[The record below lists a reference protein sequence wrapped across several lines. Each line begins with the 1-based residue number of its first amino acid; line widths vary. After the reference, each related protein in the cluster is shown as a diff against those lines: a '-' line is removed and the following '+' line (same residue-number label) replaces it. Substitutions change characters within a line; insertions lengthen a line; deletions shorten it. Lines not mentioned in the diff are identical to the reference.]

1 MQPVGSSSYQQLSSQ
16 QWTPSNAINGGHDG
30 GQSQQTSHLLYSQ
43 YLRQNMAQ
51 NTSSRAASYAP
62 FGFSST
68 VHPQQH
74 HTRQDQGR
82 NDNYSRPM
90 APTQEQR
97 HVPSYQEPLHHG
109 ITAPNQGQRP
119 TATSAPQMHPSLQ
132 TKAQVP
138 STIRPSL
145 LVQSSS
151 AQNFHPETA
160 VSQNQATVTA
170 SSAARPQRPFPH
182 KTANRVNHRDSSSNT
197 MMFDQSPM
205 LTGWYRE
212 QSPLPPNT
220 QGVTPSK
227 AIPSTVHNA
236 IPSSVRKGIA
246 QPTSSLSW
254 FQSTTPKVHRPE
266 VLHPRSSKQTPSI
279 MPTSIHNQG
288 SVLLTPQITTP
299 STSQNATS
307 TLQLPLSA
315 PSTSATSRVP
325 GFETPSRH
333 LSTTTNGALRSV
345 KQANKKFLASHIL
358 FGLGKRRREPD
369 AGLTALT
376 EPNAKR
382 HAQQAPGQVGV
393 GVSPPVSCSV
403 GQATQTVQKSN
414 EPLQLIP
421 TGTLAVSSSWQQP
434 LHQTMQQTSQAS
446 STSSGDQQ
454 QLVHDIPSTSKAAP
468 VASTEI
474 PEASKILS
482 DVTPLSP
489 HDASIVQATLLGKQ
503 ELQVSLSGVQPNSQ
517 PDIILSDHPVISSV
531 LQPLA
536 TTSAIAQ
543 MATPPSPVPLTA
555 PVAVI
560 SLLPSRIIENTTQ
573 PVASSSLQQLP
584 QPEVLAKL
592 HSFISPVPSPLT
604 TSAQIHQPLFLPSPR
619 SSPGID
625 ANDDISIISGAQLEN
640 VTSPSFD
647 GFDLPRS
654 SSSVKRKNR
663 AYVLVPPR
671 PAYLVKYYSQL
682 EKQRMS
688 RASLKRT
695 RMTSRS
701 SVSTSVAGEEGV

>member
-1 MQPVGSSSYQQLSSQ
+1 MPQTTVQPVGSSSYQQLSSQ
-16 QWTPSNAINGGHDG
+16 QSTPANAINGG
-30 GQSQQTSHLLYSQ
+30 QSQQISHLLYSQ

-51 NTSSRAASYAP
+51 NTSSRVASYAP

-68 VHPQQH
+68 VHPQQQ

-109 ITAPNQGQRP
+109 ITASNQGQWS
-119 TATSAPQMHPSLQ
+119 TATSAPQVHPSLQ
-132 TKAQVP
+132 TKAEVP
-138 STIRPSL
+138 SPSSHAARTINPSL
-145 LVQSSS
+145 LVHQSSS
-151 AQNFHPETA
+151 AQNFHPEA
-160 VSQNQATVTA
+160 AISQDRATVNA
-170 SSAARPQRPFPH
+170 SSAARPQWPFPH
-182 KTANRVNHRDSSSNT
+182 KTANGVNHRDSSSNT
-197 MMFDQSPM
+197 MMFDKSPM
-205 LTGWYRE
+205 SMGWYRE
-212 QSPLPPNT
+212 QFSLPPNT

-254 FQSTTPKVHRPE
+254 FQSTTPEVHRPE
-266 VLHPRSSKQTPSI
+266 DLQPRSSKQTPST

-288 SVLLTPQITTP
+288 SVFLTPRITTP

-307 TLQLPLSA
+307 TLQLPLST
-315 PSTSATSRVP
+315 PSTSATSRAP
-325 GFETPSRH
+325 GPETPSRH
-333 LSTTTNGALRSV
+333 MSTTTNGALRSV

-376 EPNAKR
+376 EPNSKR

-393 GVSPPVSCSV
+393 GVSPPASCSV

-434 LHQTMQQTSQAS
+434 LHLTTQQTSRAS
-446 STSSGDQQ
+446 PTSPGDQQ

-482 DVTPLSP
+482 DVTPLSL
-489 HDASIVQATLLGKQ
+489 HDASIVQAT
-503 ELQVSLSGVQPNSQ
+503 SLSGVQPNSQ
-517 PDIILSDHPVISSV
+517 PDIISGDHPVISSV

-543 MATPPSPVPLTA
+543 IATPPSPVPLTA
-555 PVAVI
+555 PVAVT
-560 SLLPSRIIENTTQ
+560 SLLSSGIIENTTQ
-573 PVASSSLQQLP
+573 PVPSSSLQQLP

-592 HSFISPVPSPLT
+592 QHSFISPVPSPLA
-604 TSAQIHQPLFLPSPR
+604 TSAQIHQPLFLPSPQ
-619 SSPGID
+619 SSPGIG
-625 ANDDISIISGAQLEN
+625 ANDDISISGAQSEN
-640 VTSPSFD
+640 VTSPSSD

-688 RASLKRT
+688 RASLKRI